1 MTLTTLSL
9 FGFNQPIVDYESFH
23 YPGENNLFKLSD
35 IDFLV
40 EADWSNAAFLLVGG
54 AIAGNVSL
62 TGLAMDSQQGDK
74 AIIEVLQMAHAKIL
88 VEKDKIKVTES
99 DLLSFEFDATDCPD
113 LFPPLV
119 PLAANC
125 NGVSK
130 IQGVNRLLHKESN
143 RAVALI
149 EEFGKMNVQIV
160 IEDDTMIITGGKKL
174 QGTNVSSHNDHRI
187 AMACAVAAL
196 KAKGITT
203 IDNAEAVNKSYP
215 NFWNDLQTLGVDVT
229 VNR

>member
-1 MTLTTLSL
+1 
-9 FGFNQPIVDYESFH
+9 
-23 YPGENNLFKLSD
+23 
-35 IDFLV
+35 
-40 EADWSNAAFLLVGG
+40 
-54 AIAGNVSL
+54 VSL

-119 PLAANC
+119 ALAAYC

-130 IQGVNRLLHKESN
+130 IKGVNRLLHKESN
-143 RAVALI
+143 RAVALA
-149 EEFGKMNVQIV
+149 EEFSKMHVQIV
-160 IEDDTMIITGGKKL
+160 TEDDTMYITGGNKVK
-174 QGTNVSSHNDHRI
+174 GTNVSSHNDHRI
-187 AMACAVAAL
+187 AMACAVVAL
-196 KAKGITT
+196 EAKGITT

-215 NFWNDLQTLGVDVT
+215 SFWKDLQTLGVEVSLI
-229 VNR
+229 NKN